1 MLTTFLVD
9 IIVLLVILLV
19 KHYFCFYAIM
29 LLSINIVA
37 IMHLEVCCSMDTNS
51 LSSNIRSARQRANL
65 SQAEL
70 AKLLSKSQTTV
81 AAWETGRSQPDASTI
96 IRLCEILNISSDQL
110 LGLSAPGYENVSA
123 SQHEILR
130 ALKWLLVFS
139 DMGLIVP
146 NIQSDENSEWLQ
158 EAELK
163 EPLNKLILIHYQMK
177 ELKQL
182 ATSDPESFSD
192 DFGDTI
198 DEAHRRVLSNI
209 SQTIA
214 KMYKSQR

>member
-1 MLTTFLVD
+1 
-9 IIVLLVILLV
+9 
-19 KHYFCFYAIM
+19 
-29 LLSINIVA
+29 
-37 IMHLEVCCSMDTNS
+37 MDTNS
-51 LSSNIRSARQRANL
+51 LSSNIRSARLRANL

-139 DMGLIVP
+139 DMGIIVP
-146 NIQSDENSEWLQ
+146 NIQSDENSEWLH
-158 EAELK
+158 EVELK
-163 EPLNKLILIHYQMK
+163 EPLNKLLLIHNQMK
-177 ELKQL
+177 ELHQL
-182 ATSDPESFSD
+182 AATELESSSDEIHESIEKIYYKILLNATLTISD
-192 DFGDTI
+192 KYTKHYSKSDTPC
-198 DEAHRRVLSNI
+198 S
-209 SQTIA
+209 
-214 KMYKSQR
+214 